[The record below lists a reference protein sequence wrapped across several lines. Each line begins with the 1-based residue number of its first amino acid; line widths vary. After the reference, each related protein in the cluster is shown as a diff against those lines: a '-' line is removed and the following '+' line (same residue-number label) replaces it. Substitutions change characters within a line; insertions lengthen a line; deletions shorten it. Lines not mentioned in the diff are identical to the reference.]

1 MTLLAHTYITSLVPK
16 LVLRIITHMDMVANI
31 ALDNNQY
38 PWDWFKKHLVT
49 IGIKKFKPFMPQ
61 PMYEE

>member
-1 MTLLAHTYITSLVPK
+1 
-16 LVLRIITHMDMVANI
+16 MDMVANI